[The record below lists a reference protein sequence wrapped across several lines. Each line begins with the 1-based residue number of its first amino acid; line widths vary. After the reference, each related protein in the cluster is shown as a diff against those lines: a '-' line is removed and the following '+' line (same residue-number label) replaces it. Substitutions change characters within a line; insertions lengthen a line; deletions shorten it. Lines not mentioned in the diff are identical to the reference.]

1 MWVAA
6 KYALHLRRRTTGV
19 LGPIREWLSM
29 SIRFVALVMV
39 LNSVVSI
46 VVWESGRP
54 VPARAQTEDCNE
66 QLSEPQDQ
74 ASKCLSEAIRL
85 LKERDCWEM

>member
-1 MWVAA
+1 
-6 KYALHLRRRTTGV
+6 
-19 LGPIREWLSM
+19 M
-29 SIRFVALVMV
+29 SIRFVALAMV
-39 LNSVVSI
+39 PVVSI
-46 VVWESGRP
+46 AVWESGRP

-74 ASKCLSEAIRL
+74 ASKCLREATRL

>member
-1 MWVAA
+1 
-6 KYALHLRRRTTGV
+6 
-19 LGPIREWLSM
+19 M
-29 SIRFVALVMV
+29 SIRFVALAMV
-39 LNSVVSI
+39 PVVSI
-46 VVWESGRP
+46 AVWESGRP